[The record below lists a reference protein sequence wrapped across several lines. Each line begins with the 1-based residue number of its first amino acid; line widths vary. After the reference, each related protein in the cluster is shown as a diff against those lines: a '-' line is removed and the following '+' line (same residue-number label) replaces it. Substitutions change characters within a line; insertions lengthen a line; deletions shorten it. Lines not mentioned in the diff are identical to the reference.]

1 MKAPLKPKV
10 VVVGAYNADLT
21 IGSEMPLVSGRSSIG
36 GPMRIFGGGRGAN
49 CAVAAARFGCQVSFV
64 GAHGRDG
71 FGGMAQGQLGS
82 ESINLQHFFEL
93 PRVKT
98 GTTLS
103 LVETMTGKH
112 YMLCAESANDHLTP
126 EMVRSARKPIQQADL
141 VISELEISS
150 DAVWETMQLCQQ
162 KQVPFILDISPLD
175 RIDHLPD
182 NQVLLAVSDSIEA
195 ALAFTKSSS
204 VSEAIAKFHRC
215 GCQNVVVVDEVRE
228 ITYSDGQKIEGTAVP
243 IERVLDRCGA
253 IECLETWIGLS
264 LIQQIPL
271 GESCRQAALAMAH
284 SLARM
289 GGHQGM
295 PRRADIPVLSRF
307 V

>member
-1 MKAPLKPKV
+1 MMKAPPKPRV

-21 IGSEMPLVSGRSSIG
+21 IGCETPLISGRSVLG

-49 CAVAAARFGCQVSFV
+49 CAVAAAKFGCEVSFV

-71 FGGMAQGQLGS
+71 FGGMAQGQLAS
-82 ESINLQHFFEL
+82 ESIKHDYFFEL
-93 PRVKT
+93 PQIKT

-112 YMLCAESANDHLTP
+112 YMLCAESANDHFTP
-126 EMVRSARKPIQQADL
+126 EMVRSAGERILHADL
-141 VISELEISS
+141 VISELEIASE
-150 DAVWETMQLCQQ
+150 AVWETMELCQQ
-162 KQVPFILDISPLD
+162 NQVPFILDISPLE

-182 NQVLLAVSDSIEA
+182 NQALLVVSDSIEA
-195 ALAFTKSSS
+195 AMAFTKTSS
-204 VSEAIAKFHRC
+204 VSEAIGKLHRS
-215 GCQNVVVVDEVRE
+215 GCQNVVVVDDVRE
-228 ITYSDGQKIEGTAVP
+228 ITYSDRERIEGTSVP

-271 GESCRQAALAMAH
+271 RESCRQAAVAMAY

-295 PRRADIPVLSRF
+295 PRRSDIAVLS
-307 V
+307 

>member
-1 MKAPLKPKV
+1 MKVPPKPKV

-21 IGSEMPLVSGRSSIG
+21 IGCEIPLVSGGNTIG
-36 GPMRIFGGGRGAN
+36 GPMCIFGGGRGAN

-71 FGGMAQGQLGS
+71 FGGMAQGQLS
-82 ESINLQHFFEL
+82 NESINLEYFFEL

-126 EMVRSARKPIQQADL
+126 EMIRSARKEILQADL
-141 VISELEISS
+141 VISELEISGE
-150 DAVWETMQLCQQ
+150 AVWETMQLCQQ
-162 KQVPFILDISPLD
+162 NQVPFVLDISPLE
-175 RIDHLPD
+175 RIEHLPD

-195 ALAFTKSSS
+195 ALAFTKTSS
-204 VSEAIAKFHRC
+204 VSEAIGKFHRS
-215 GCQNVVVVDEVRE
+215 GCQNVVVVDDVRE
-228 ITYSDGQKIEGTAVP
+228 ITYSDGKRIEGTSVP

-264 LIQQIPL
+264 LIKQIPL
-271 GESCRQAALAMAH
+271 RESCRQAALAMAH

-295 PRRADIPVLSRF
+295 PRRADIPVLA
-307 V
+307 

>member
-1 MKAPLKPKV
+1 MMKTPPKPRV

-21 IGSEMPLVSGRSSIG
+21 IGCATPLISGRNVMG

-49 CAVAAARFGCQVSFV
+49 CAVAAARLGCQVSFV
-64 GAHGRDG
+64 GARGRDG

-82 ESINLQHFFEL
+82 ESINLEYFFEL
-93 PRVKT
+93 PQVKT

-103 LVETMTGKH
+103 LVENMTGKH

-126 EMVRSARKPIQQADL
+126 GMVQSARERILQADL

-150 DAVWETMQLCQQ
+150 DAVWETMDLCQQ
-162 KQVPFILDISPLD
+162 NHVPFILDISPLE
-175 RIDHLPD
+175 RIEQLPD
-182 NQVLLAVSDSIEA
+182 NQVLLVVSDSIEA
-195 ALAFTKSSS
+195 AMAFIKTTS
-204 VSEAIAKFHRC
+204 VSDAIGKFHRS
-215 GCQNVVVVDEVRE
+215 GCQNVVVVDDVRE
-228 ITYSDGQKIEGTAVP
+228 ITYSDRERIEGTSVP
-243 IERVLDRCGA
+243 IEQVLDRCGA

-271 GESCRQAALAMAH
+271 RESCRQAAAAMAY

-295 PRRADIPVLSRF
+295 PRRADIAVLL
-307 V
+307 

>member
-1 MKAPLKPKV
+1 MTKAPLKPKV

-21 IGSEMPLVSGRSSIG
+21 IGCEIPLVSGRNTTG

-82 ESINLQHFFEL
+82 ESINLEYFFEL

-103 LVETMTGKH
+103 LVETLTGTH
-112 YMLCAESANDHLTP
+112 YMVCAESANDHVTP
-126 EMVRSARKPIQQADL
+126 EMVRAARKQISQADL

-150 DAVWETMQLCQQ
+150 DAVWETMHLCQQ
-162 KQVPFILDISPLD
+162 NQVPFVLDISPLE

-182 NQVLLAVSDSIEA
+182 NQILLAVSDSVEA
-195 ALAFTKSSS
+195 ALAFTKTSS
-204 VSEAIAKFHRC
+204 VSEAIGKFHRY
-215 GCQNVVVVDEVRE
+215 GCQNVVVVDDVRE
-228 ITYSDGQKIEGTAVP
+228 ITYSDGQRIEGTSVP

-264 LIQQIPL
+264 LIKQIPL

-289 GGHQGM
+289 GGQQGM
-295 PRRADIPVLSRF
+295 PRRTDIQVLS
-307 V
+307 